1 MSRPSE
7 ISGENFRPRP
17 LHRNKIAA
25 TRVLGEIL
33 KRAFDILVSF
43 VVLLLLLP
51 IFALVA
57 IFIKKDS
64 PGPIF
69 FKCPRMGKNEKPFL
83 MHKFRTMF
91 EEQKSYDGPKVTCKG
106 DDRITPFGRWLRET
120 KINELPQFWNVLVG
134 EMSIVGPRPEDVEIA
149 LQWPEDVRK
158 EVLSIRPGIT
168 SPASIIYHDE
178 EHLLSKS
185 NLMDVY
191 LNTIL
196 PDKLRLDQLYVRN
209 QSFVADLDIIF
220 WTIVIFFP
228 RISKSNI
235 PEAHLFA
242 GPLHIIFNRY
252 ISWFLIDMFVSF
264 VSIGLVFLIWRL
276 NEPLNLGVLHVLVL
290 AVTMSF
296 VFSLINTIAG
306 INKILWTN
314 ATILDGLSLVLS
326 GAAVM
331 VGLLLFNFLF
341 SSFQWFPYTE
351 IPSSLVIIASVL
363 AITGFVIVRYRL
375 RLFTAI
381 AQQWT
386 RLRRHSIGLGEKVLI
401 VGSGENFSIANIL
414 LTRNE
419 FKYLFTIAGV
429 VDDNIPTKY
438 GMQLEG
444 CTVLGRIADIP
455 QLVEKENISVIV
467 LTHSN
472 IPSKIKEYIANKKRN
487 AVIRVIFLENVLN
500 IINQQLDTPLFPE
513 FPLWSD
519 DYLRYL
525 AMHDSNTGLPN
536 QILFQDHLHHAMAAA
551 KRHHTQ
557 PMVMFIEVQL
567 NSPET
572 APSTRIWN
580 LIIKSIAGKL
590 KKLGRESDILAFLGI
605 YGFAY
610 IFDDIPNEN
619 SIAKISKRIG
629 TALSQPIP
637 VQDKS
642 YDLKHTIYVSRVQKN
657 PFMVEPGKLE
667 GLLDHLIANRQLVF
681 EHSEEVMTLE

>member
-1 MSRPSE
+1 MSGPSDF
-7 ISGENFRPRP
+7 SGFRPRP
-17 LHRNKIAA
+17 LHSNNTIVPK
-25 TRVLGEIL
+25 VLGAGL
-33 KRAFDILVSF
+33 KRAFDILASF
-43 VVLLLLLP
+43 IALILMLP
-51 IFALVA
+51 IFGLVA
-57 IFIKKDS
+57 ILIHRDS

-69 FKCPRMGKNEKPFL
+69 FKCRRMGKGNKPFD
-83 MHKFRTMF
+83 MIKFRTMF
-91 EEQKSYDGPKVTCKG
+91 EEPKSYIGPRVTCKG
-106 DDRITPFGRWLRET
+106 DERITSFGQWLRNT
-120 KINELPQFWNVLVG
+120 KINELPQFWNVLIG

-149 LQWPEDVRK
+149 SQWSEEVKK
-158 EVLSIRPGIT
+158 EVLSTRPGIT

-185 NLMDVY
+185 NLMEVY

-209 QSFVADLDIIF
+209 RSFIADLDIIF

-228 RISKSNI
+228 RISKSNV

-252 ISWFLIDMFVSF
+252 VSWFLIDMFVSF
-264 VSIGLVFLIWRL
+264 VSVGLIFLIWRL
-276 NEPLNLGVLHVLVL
+276 NEPLNLGVMHVLVL
-290 AVTMSF
+290 AVIMSF
-296 VFSLINTIAG
+296 VFSAINAIAG
-306 INKILWTN
+306 LNKIIWTN
-314 ATILDGLSLVLS
+314 ATVLDGLSLVLS

-351 IPSSLVIIASVL
+351 IPPSLLIIASVL
-363 AITGFVIVRYRL
+363 AVAGFVVVRYRL

-455 QLVEKENISVIV
+455 QLVEKQNISVIV

-472 IPSKIKEYIANKKRN
+472 IPPKIKQYLADKKKN
-487 AVIRVIFLENVLN
+487 AIIRVIFLENVLN

-513 FPLWSD
+513 SPLWSD

-536 QILFQDHLHHAMAAA
+536 QILFQDHLQHAMAAA
-551 KRHHTQ
+551 KRHHTH

-567 NSPET
+567 SSLKT

-580 LIIKSIAGKL
+580 LIIKSVAARL

-610 IFDDIPNEN
+610 IFDDIPNES

-637 VQDKS
+637 VLDKPYELNFS
-642 YDLKHTIYVSRVQKN
+642 IYVSQVQKN
-657 PFMVEPGKLE
+657 PFMSEAGKLE
-667 GLLDHLIANRQLVF
+667 SLLDHLIANRQMITDQ
-681 EHSEEVMTLE
+681 SAEVMALE